1 MDLFERHKQRSTAPE
16 AAMGEPNPEF
26 CDAFGALQ
34 IPYLSPSWREIML
47 VTALG
52 HFELEDQARAIH
64 ALLARRL
71 PDLTEDEFLDYSS
84 PDDFLGWWTA
94 TRPPIG
100 EGQGGGAGKPTGRGS
115 SRRSPWR
122 SLLSGG

>member
-26 CDAFGALQ
+26 CDTFGALQ

-52 HFELEDQARAIH
+52 HFELEDQARAIY

-71 PDLTEDEFLDYSS
+71 PDLTEDEFLDFSS

-94 TRPPIG
+94 TRPPVA
-100 EGQGGGAGKPTGRGS
+100 EGPGGNTGKPTGRAS

-122 SLLSGG
+122 SLLSAG